1 MEKSFKTRISDTLRP
16 LATGFAEPLG
26 LVVLRIEVRGTE
38 QQPVI
43 EVILDGE
50 RAVQIA
56 DCEQVSKSLHEAI
69 DSDTLVKG
77 NYRLDVLSPG
87 IDEPIMEDFQ
97 LKRNMGRLVE
107 VQYRDGEEHHTLHG
121 RLRDF
126 SDKEVVIQ
134 PIHPKSSTK
143 PSKSV
148 VTEAGQV
155 QIEDDEQIYDD
166 PVELVKIERKHV
178 SRLVA
183 QVDFGR

>member
-1 MEKSFKTRISDTLRP
+1 MDKSFKNRIADVLFP
-16 LATGFAEPLG
+16 LGQSFADPLG
-26 LVVLRIEVRGTE
+26 LVILRVDVRGTE

-50 RAVQIA
+50 RAVKLE
-56 DCEQVSKSLHEAI
+56 DCEKVSKLLHDAI
-69 DSDTLVKG
+69 DADALVKG

-97 LKRNMGRLVE
+97 LKRNIGRLVE
-107 VQYRDGEEHHTLHG
+107 VHYRDGEDHHTLHG

-126 SDKEVVIQ
+126 SSDEIVLQ
-134 PIHPKSSTK
+134 PIHPKGSKK

-148 VTEAGQV
+148 VTEAGEV
-155 QIEDDEQIYDD
+155 KLESDEQIYDE

-178 SRLVA
+178 TSLVA
-183 QVDFGR
+183 QVEFGK

>member
-1 MEKSFKTRISDTLRP
+1 MDKSFKSRIGDNLKPR
-16 LATGFAEPLG
+16 ANEFAGALG
-26 LVVLRIEVRGTE
+26 LVVLRIDVRGTE

-50 RAVQIA
+50 RAVQLA
-56 DCEQVSKSLHEAI
+56 DCEQVSKLLHEAI
-69 DSDTLVKG
+69 DSGNLVKG

-134 PIHPKSSTK
+134 PIHPKGARK

-166 PVELVKIERKHV
+166 PVELVKVERKHV

-183 QVDFGR
+183 TVDFGK

>member
-1 MEKSFKTRISDTLRP
+1 MEKPFKTRIAESLLPIAND
-16 LATGFAEPLG
+16 LAKPVG

-43 EVILDGE
+43 EVVLDGDRPVLVE
-50 RAVQIA
+50 
-56 DCEQVSKSLHEAI
+56 DCEKVSKSLHEAI
-69 DSDTLVKG
+69 DTKTLVKG

-87 IDEPIMEDFQ
+87 IEEPIMEDFQ

-107 VQYRDGEEHHTLHG
+107 VQYQDGEEHHTLHG

-126 SDKEVVIQ
+126 SDGEVVIQ
-134 PIHPKSSTK
+134 PIHPKGSAK
-143 PSKSV
+143 ASKSV

-155 QIEDDEQIYDD
+155 QLEPDEQIYDD

-178 SRLVA
+178 TRLVA
-183 QVDFGR
+183 QVEFGR